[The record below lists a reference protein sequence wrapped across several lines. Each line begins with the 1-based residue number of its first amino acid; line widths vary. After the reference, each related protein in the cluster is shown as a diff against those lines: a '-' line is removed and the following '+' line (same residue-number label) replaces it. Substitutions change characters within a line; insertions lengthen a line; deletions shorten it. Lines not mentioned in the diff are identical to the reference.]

1 MKRPGADG
9 RLTPRDALLG
19 VLRVLGALVG
29 WFLFTGLFTAA
40 LMLAGVRR

>member
-1 MKRPGADG
+1 MSRRPVKRREPW
-9 RLTPRDALLG
+9 LLG

-29 WFLFTGLFTAA
+29 WFLFTGLFTLA